1 MTDVTFAE
9 LLKQA
14 KSANQPMVGE
24 FLFQCIAT
32 EPRLSGKGFQQI
44 KGDFRCV
51 GGAFAGRTVSNYFTL
66 NTDSMDSVEMFFAA
80 LKAFGFTDSML
91 AQLGNVDAQATARI
105 AGQMLNKNVMIKCA
119 AGEFNG
125 RAKTEC
131 KGFKLPAGGAAA
143 VAASPGG
150 ALPQPVAAQPVA
162 AQPAQPQYAQPQA
175 AAPQQFQQPQVQQPM
190 AVPQYAQPVA
200 PQQPQAP
207 AGPAMPVPA
216 APQQYVPQ
224 NGAHPQQQ
232 FAQAMPA
239 PAAPQQFAQAMPQPA
254 AAAPVNGQ
262 ELAPVPPAPAPNP
275 ATAVDNPPF

>member
-32 EPRLSGKGFQQI
+32 EPRLSGKNFQQI

-105 AGQMLNKNVMIKCA
+105 AGQMLNRNVMIKCA

-131 KGFKLPAGGAAA
+131 KGFKLPVGGAAA
-143 VAASPGG
+143 AIASPGG
-150 ALPQPVAAQPVA
+150 ALPQPVAAQP
-162 AQPAQPQYAQPQA
+162 AQPQFAQPQPV
-175 AAPQQFQQPQVQQPM
+175 APQQYAQPQVQQPM

-224 NGAHPQQQ
+224 NGAQPQQQ
-232 FAQAMPA
+232 YAQAMPA

-254 AAAPVNGQ
+254 APAVNGQ
-262 ELAPVPPAPAPNP
+262 EAALVPPAPTPNP
-275 ATAVDNPPF
+275 TRAVDNPPF